1 MSRRFIP
8 FCLLSALASG
18 AAAVTDDELRRIA
31 EQRLLGDR
39 TGACVAAAV
48 VEAKSVARAYVCAD
62 PKRLARISPQSA
74 FEIGSVSKTMTA
86 ALLADLIVQGK
97 GSLDDPLD
105 DWLPPGHRAPEFEG
119 QKILLRHIVTH
130 TSGLPVVPDFSTA
143 KSMDNPYAQVDVASV
158 LKTLSTA
165 KLTRAPG
172 TQYEYSNYAMMLL
185 SALIARRAGSDFETL
200 MRTRLFAPAGM
211 DGAFINQMPSGI
223 RPAQG
228 HLPNGQPASAWD
240 FQTDVSGVGGVKAT
254 LDDMVRYLQA
264 QLGQDVSSIT
274 PALRLSQQPV
284 ETGSP
289 VPMAMNWMLAPLD
302 DRRVFVHEG
311 GTGGFSAF
319 AAFDLKTQR
328 GVVVLSDTALTTIG
342 GLGSLGNHLLDARLP
357 LGKARKSA
365 TPDPALLAAIAG
377 DYAMLPGLDMR
388 LTVENGRLFAQA
400 TGQAKYEMGYDSA
413 GDFFPLAFDAV
424 LRPSPRSDGGYL
436 LVFLQSG
443 AAYPLR
449 RLDAA
454 PATHGPAPTLA
465 PAQLAAYAGL
475 YPLAKDFALKVFV
488 DKGALM
494 AQATGQGAFVLTP
507 AGKDRFMA
515 EAYGI
520 EIRFA
525 RDAGGQVAGLELL
538 QGGQV
543 LRGNRQ

>member
-1 MSRRFIP
+1 MLSRFLP
-8 FCLLSALASG
+8 FCMLSALVSG
-18 AAAVTDDELRRIA
+18 AAAMTDDELRRIA

-39 TGACVAAAV
+39 TGACVAVAV
-48 VEAKSVARAYVCAD
+48 VEAESVARAYVCAD
-62 PKRLARISPQSA
+62 PKQLARIPPQSA

-86 ALLADLIVQGK
+86 ALLAELIVQGK

-105 DWLPPGHRAPEFEG
+105 GWLPPGHRAPEFEG

-130 TSGLPVVPDFSTA
+130 TSGLPVTPDFSTA

-158 LKTLSTA
+158 LNTLSTA
-165 KLTRAPG
+165 RLTRAPG

-200 MRTRLFAPAGM
+200 MRTRLFTPTGM
-211 DGAFINQMPSGI
+211 QGAFINQMPNGI
-223 RPAQG
+223 RLAQG
-228 HLPNGQPASAWD
+228 HTPNGRPASAWS

-264 QLGQDVSSIT
+264 QLGQRESAIS

-284 ETGSP
+284 KTGSP

-319 AAFDLKTQR
+319 AAFDPKTGR
-328 GVVVLSDTALTTIG
+328 GVAVLSDTALTSIG
-342 GLGSLGNHLLDARLP
+342 GLGTLGNHLLDARLP
-357 LGKARKSA
+357 LGKARTLA
-365 TPDPALLAAIAG
+365 APDPALLAAIAG

-388 LTVENGRLFAQA
+388 LTVEGGRLFAQA

-413 GDFFPLAFDAV
+413 GDFFPLEFDAV
-424 LRPSPRSDGGYL
+424 LRPSKRSDGGYL

-449 RLDAA
+449 RKDVASDAGA
-454 PATHGPAPTLA
+454 PMSVLT
-465 PAQLAAYAGL
+465 PAQMAEYAGL
-475 YPLAKDFALKVFV
+475 YPLAPGFALKVFV
-488 DKGALM
+488 ENGAVM
-494 AQATGQGAFVLTP
+494 AQATGQGAFVLAS
-507 AGKDRFMA
+507 AGKDRFTA
-515 EAYGI
+515 DAYGI
-520 EIRFA
+520 EIRFG
-525 RDAGGQVAGLELL
+525 RGVGGKVENLELQ

-543 LRGNRQ
+543 LRGTKQ